1 MAFSGLKKSG
11 FDFDGKVVFDEDNV
25 NVGNSFNPS
34 IGRFTA
40 PHTAVY
46 YFTISGVSGASKG
59 YTTITI
65 YKNGE
70 KVLSINDGNNE
81 SSHNSMGYSWF
92 ESMNSGDT
100 LELFVTSNNMYAIA
114 ENVFTFNGFSVVSR
128 LILSSYQ
135 RYQPTFFQINPN
147 NPNCGSARV
156 AFSGIRNQ
164 GGKLSS
170 AFITF
175 DSAPI
180 NTGGVLNTETGIFT
194 SSQAGNYA
202 FSLAAFSSNKY
213 VYIQVYKNGIFE
225 FHVYDGNN
233 KGNGNNL
240 AYYWMDT
247 LQDGDTIKLNKACQL
262 YSHRV

>member
-1 MAFSGLKKSG
+1 MSLFFKSSLGRYLAYLVYLYFQDQTNCVAFSGLKKSG

-70 KVLSINDGNNE
+70 ILLSINDGNNE

-100 LELFVTSNNMYAIA
+100 LELFVTSNNMYADA
-114 ENVFTFNGFSVVSR
+114 ENVFTFNGLSVVS
-128 LILSSYQ
+128 LVI
-135 RYQPTFFQINPN
+135 
-147 NPNCGSARV
+147 
-156 AFSGIRNQ
+156 
-164 GGKLSS
+164 
-170 AFITF
+170 
-175 DSAPI
+175 
-180 NTGGVLNTETGIFT
+180 
-194 SSQAGNYA
+194 
-202 FSLAAFSSNKY
+202 
-213 VYIQVYKNGIFE
+213 IFE
-225 FHVYDGNN
+225 RSTYFISTYFFSD
-233 KGNGNNL
+233 
-240 AYYWMDT
+240 
-247 LQDGDTIKLNKACQL
+247 QP
-262 YSHRV
+262 

>member
-1 MAFSGLKKSG
+1 MSLFFKSSLGRYLAYLVYLYFQDQTNCVAFSGLKKSG

-70 KVLSINDGNNE
+70 ILLSINDGNNE

-100 LELFVTSNNMYAIA
+100 LELFVTSNTMYAEA
-114 ENVFTFNGFSVVSR
+114 ENVFTFNGLSVVSR
-128 LILSSYQ
+128 LIDNVFIPTIPTYFFSD
-135 RYQPTFFQINPN
+135 QP
-147 NPNCGSARV
+147 
-156 AFSGIRNQ
+156 
-164 GGKLSS
+164 
-170 AFITF
+170 
-175 DSAPI
+175 
-180 NTGGVLNTETGIFT
+180 
-194 SSQAGNYA
+194 
-202 FSLAAFSSNKY
+202 
-213 VYIQVYKNGIFE
+213 
-225 FHVYDGNN
+225 
-233 KGNGNNL
+233 
-240 AYYWMDT
+240 
-247 LQDGDTIKLNKACQL
+247 
-262 YSHRV
+262 